1 MKSQNAR
8 QNEVDFCAEVS
19 KFSDKFFDENKSLTL
34 GSSRIEKY
42 GTGSNKR
49 NDLQFFDRK
58 NKLILTGEGKLP
70 GTIQGQ
76 SAFNPILMK
85 DAYDKADMENC

>member
-1 MKSQNAR
+1 
-8 QNEVDFCAEVS
+8 
-19 KFSDKFFDENKSLTL
+19 LTL

-58 NKLILTGEGKLP
+58 NKLILTGEVKLP

-76 SAFNPILMK
+76 SAFNQQFSVWDYSNRILYK
-85 DAYDKADMENC
+85 KAIFW